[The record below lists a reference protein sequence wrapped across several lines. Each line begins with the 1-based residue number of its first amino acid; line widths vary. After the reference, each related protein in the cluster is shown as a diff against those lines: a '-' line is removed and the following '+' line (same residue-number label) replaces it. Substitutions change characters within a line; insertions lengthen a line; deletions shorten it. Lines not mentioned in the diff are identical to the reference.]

1 MFDRNENKK
10 IKKARDAKK
19 RVMVNFNTGTRTFK
33 SERDYSRAREKKI
46 CRDFLKTYWQNKKLM
61 IK

>member
-46 CRDFLKTYWQNKKLM
+46 CRDFLKTY
-61 IK
+61 

>member
-10 IKKARDAKK
+10 IKKVRDAKK
-19 RVMVNFNTGTRTFK
+19 RVVVNFNTGTRTFK
-33 SERDYSRAREKKI
+33 SEKDYSRKKGKKI